1 MFFKSFF
8 FIPYKRAQKNYKEEH
23 GIDGAA
29 FDVCGQASVSHGLQS
44 YVTVSHLWCLEK
56 DRVYRLLQRK
66 VSDTGAL

>member
-44 YVTVSHLWCLEK
+44 YVTVSHL
-56 DRVYRLLQRK
+56 
-66 VSDTGAL
+66 